1 MIMIRLLR
9 RILIMLVERK
19 NWLVGGNGGE
29 AETEEPFRPGSQTHF
44 CHQDSDWGIFLDQVF
59 ITIKPQIGSFFG
71 GGEELIAMN

>member
-1 MIMIRLLR
+1 M
-9 RILIMLVERK
+9 VE
-19 NWLVGGNGGE
+19 E

-59 ITIKPQIGSFFG
+59 IKIKPQIGSFFG